1 MPAYNAAHLLP
12 LVLTPLL
19 AMRAAGEID
28 EILVVDDR
36 STDDTAAAARAM
48 GATVLVTPQNGGP
61 GVARNLASEQAMG
74 EILWFVDSDV
84 IAQPGG
90 AALIRRAFAE
100 PGVDA
105 VFGSYDDDP
114 GGTYWFSRY
123 KNLLHRYHHQA
134 ARREVRTF
142 WAGCGA
148 VRAAAFRKVAGFDV
162 ETYRKPSIEDI
173 ELGYRI
179 TRAGGRIL
187 VEPDLLG
194 KHLKVW
200 TLRNAIHTDI
210 YRRALPWAR
219 LMITRE
225 GLGDEL
231 NTGWPE
237 RARALVALMLLLS
250 LPALLIWPQ
259 ALAGDAAAGPGGGAG
274 QLGSGAVLLS
284 QRRSGLRGG
293 IAALSP
299 ALLCLF
305 GLGLCLVP
313 VRIPCPGQKRP
324 PACPLVP
331 PTPRRSWPPCPAG
344 RRVSTPGRAASGR
357 RHRV

>member
-1 MPAYNAAHLLP
+1 MTPPDRLTITVIMPAYNASHLLAQ
-12 LVLTPLL
+12 VLTPLL
-19 AMRAAGEID
+19 EMRTAGEID
-28 EILVVDDR
+28 EVLVVDDR

-61 GVARNLASEQAMG
+61 GVARNLASEHAIG
-74 EILWFVDSDV
+74 TILWFVDSDV

-90 AALIRRAFAE
+90 AALIRRAFAD

-148 VRAAAFRKVAGFDV
+148 VRASAFRKVGGFDV

-173 ELGYRI
+173 ELGYRL
-179 TRAGGRIL
+179 TRAGGRIV

-200 TLRNAIHTDI
+200 TVRNAIHTDI

-225 GLGDEL
+225 GLGNEL
-231 NTGWPE
+231 NTGSAE
-237 RARALVALMLLLS
+237 RVRALVALLLLLS
-250 LPALLIWPQ
+250 LPALLFWPH
-259 ALAGDAAAGPGGGAG
+259 LWPVTLVLAAA
-274 QLGSGAVLLS
+274 AVLGNWDLA
-284 QRRSGLRGG
+284 RFFYRNGGLAF
-293 IAALSP
+293 AAKS
-299 ALLCLF
+299 LLYHQLYYVYSATVYVWCLF
-305 GLGLCLVP
+305 EFRVLGISDRLH
-313 VRIPCPGQKRP
+313 VR
-324 PACPLVP
+324 
-331 PTPRRSWPPCPAG
+331 
-344 RRVSTPGRAASGR
+344 
-357 RHRV
+357 